1 MALHSGRFWPV
12 SAALVAKAMGATI
25 AGVCSRGSSF
35 TTASA
40 QRSAA
45 EYSTIC
51 KAVKDCIRD
60 DVSATAMEATDRA
73 TSGIRGIA
81 RRTRRAPHQERR
93 IDALLRAQPVL
104 ASQATAE
111 VTEEVRAWCR
121 SALIWL
127 TDGGVDEHE
136 ASFAIQLAR
145 RKRKASILHGW
156 NDDGARAT
164 KDRPGREFVNRPGS
178 SGRISSTSRPAS
190 GYRLTS
196 SASTSSTNATPDQEA
211 YAHASVSAGACGSG
225 VGTTLQHHTAPEVG
239 EDRPTALT
247 SAEPEAVNRVCMT
260 WSGECRGALIPETNA
275 ASMGAG
281 AGAGATL
288 RDPRQ
293 GRIGIPRQM
302 PRPEPRSNVRV

>member
-51 KAVKDCIRD
+51 TAVKDCIRD
-60 DVSATAMEATDRA
+60 GVSATAMDATDR
-73 TSGIRGIA
+73 TTLGIRGIA
-81 RRTRRAPHQERR
+81 RRTRWAPHQERR

-111 VTEEVRAWCR
+111 EVRAWCR

-127 TDGGVDEHE
+127 IDSGVDEHE
-136 ASFAIQLAR
+136 ASFAIKLAR

-164 KDRPGREFVNRPGS
+164 KDRPGREFVNRPAS
-178 SGRISSTSRPAS
+178 SGRISSTSSTAS

-196 SASTSSTNATPDQEA
+196 SASTSSTDATLDQEA
-211 YAHASVSAGACGSG
+211 YAHASVSAGSCGSG
-225 VGTTLQHHTAPEVG
+225 VGTTLHHTAPEVG

-260 WSGECRGALIPETNA
+260 WSGDCRGALIPETNA

-293 GRIGIPRQM
+293 GRIGIPRQLT
-302 PRPEPRSNVRV
+302 RPEPRSNVRV